1 MDKVR
6 LQAHRGVSTDY
17 PENTMSAF
25 RGAVEQGYE
34 IIELDPAVTADGKII
49 IMHDSNLNRTGRA
62 INGEKL
68 PPEKKVCETNYSEIQ
83 QYEFGSWFDEKFT
96 GEKAP
101 LFEEVLRFAEKEN
114 VVLKIDNKFERF
126 EPTIMEKFL
135 NMLKRTTAKIA
146 FTCAKLD
153 TVKTLKGTFPEAEFH
168 YDGVVTEE
176 ILQELNAV
184 VGRDKLTVWLPHKNE
199 NTTWVKMEFIHKE
212 LAELVK
218 KYADL
223 GVWIL
228 SKEEEYVDVQQY
240 GVNVIETT
248 GSIKPTKTNI

>member
-1 MDKVR
+1 MSKIK

-34 IIELDPAVTADGKII
+34 IIELDPAATADGEII
-49 IMHDSNLNRTGRA
+49 VMHDNTLNRTGRTK
-62 INGEKL
+62 NGEAL
-68 PPEKKVCETNYSEIQ
+68 APDKKVAETTYSEIQ
-83 QYEFGSWFDEKFT
+83 QYEFGSWFDEKFR

-101 LFEEVLRFAEKEN
+101 LFQEVLRFAEKQN
-114 VVLKIDNKFERF
+114 VLIKIDNKFEHF
-126 EPTIMEKFL
+126 EPLIMQKFL
-135 NMLKRTTAKIA
+135 NMLKNSTARIA
-146 FTCAKLD
+146 FTCANLD
-153 TVKTLKGTFPEAEFH
+153 TIKALKGSFPTAEFH
-168 YDGVVTEE
+168 YDGVVTED
-176 ILQELNAV
+176 ILKELNAV
-184 VGRDKLTVWLPHKNE
+184 VGRDKLTVWLPYKNKD
-199 NTTWVKMEFIHKE
+199 TAWVKIAFIHNE

-228 SKEEEYVDVQQY
+228 SKEEEYVDVQKY

-248 GSIKPTKTNI
+248 GSIKP

>member
-1 MDKVR
+1 MKKIK

-25 RGAVEQGYE
+25 RGAVEQGYD
-34 IIELDPAVTADGKII
+34 IIELDPAVTADGEII
-49 IMHDSNLNRTGRA
+49 IMHDSTLNRTGRTV
-62 INGEKL
+62 NGEPL
-68 PPEKKVCETNYSEIQ
+68 PPDKKVIETDYSEIQ
-83 QYEFGSWFDEKFT
+83 GYEFGGWFNEKFA

-101 LFEEVLRFAEKEN
+101 LMQDVLAFAEETGIL
-114 VVLKIDNKFERF
+114 LKIDNKFERF
-126 EPTIMEKFL
+126 EPVAMEKFL
-135 NMLKRTTAKIA
+135 NMLKGSTARIA

-153 TVKTLKGTFPEAEFH
+153 TIKALKGQFPAAEFH

-184 VGRDKLTVWLPHKNE
+184 VGRDKLTVWLPYKNE
-199 NTTWVKMEFIHKE
+199 NTTWVKIAFINSE

-223 GVWIL
+223 GLWIL
-228 SKEEEYVDVQQY
+228 SKEEEYLEAEKY

-248 GSIKPTKTNI
+248 GSIKPRD